1 MKGQVKMKKDILEQ
15 IYQKYHRALFLYAF
29 SLCQNRHDAEDLVSE
44 SFVKAFLSYKEGS
57 GNIKNW
63 LLVVLKNQ
71 FINEYKRKKRIVDY
85 PIEIIEDPYD
95 ALKHYIKEDEK
106 RWMYAQIYHLK
117 EPERSVLL
125 LTIQFRLKDEEIAN
139 YLHLSVANVRLIR
152 YRAKQILKELA
163 RKEGYI

>member
-1 MKGQVKMKKDILEQ
+1 MKRDIIEQ
-15 IYQKYHRALFLYAF
+15 IYHKYHRALFLYAF

-71 FINEYKRKKRIVDY
+71 FINEYKKKKRIVEY

-106 RWMYAQIYHLK
+106 R
-117 EPERSVLL
+117 
-125 LTIQFRLKDEEIAN
+125 
-139 YLHLSVANVRLIR
+139 
-152 YRAKQILKELA
+152 
-163 RKEGYI
+163 